1 MARIF
6 RRYKS
11 TIYGN
16 YRKAYIIA
24 GVLTGVAMAI
34 ILLLRD
40 WLSASPMPSPENYV
54 TEVILALGIFLACI
68 LYRNDL
74 PDKKVTLKELMLL
87 GLGIGVVSAIVYG
100 LWLWLNLSVLSPDLV
115 EYYNEERI
123 SMMEPAETSAAA
135 KLAVEQVRRYTAG
148 NWAFIGGFRSAVM
161 SIIITFFAALILRTE
176 KGEVRTN
183 NKN

>member
-1 MARIF
+1 MTRIF

-34 ILLLRD
+34 VLLLRD
-40 WLSASPMPSPENYV
+40 WLSVFPMSSPENYV
-54 TEVILALGIFLACI
+54 TEIVLALGIFLTCI
-68 LYRNDL
+68 IYRNGL
-74 PDKKVTLKELMLL
+74 PDKKVTLKELLLL

-100 LWLWLNLSVLSPDLV
+100 LWLWLNLSVFAPELV
-115 EYYNEERI
+115 EYYNDERI
-123 SMMEPAETSAAA
+123 SMMDPAEASAAA

-161 SIIITFFAALILRTE
+161 SIIITFFAAIILRTE
-176 KGEVRTN
+176 KGEVRT
-183 NKN
+183 K

>member
-1 MARIF
+1 MTRIF

-34 ILLLRD
+34 VLLLRD
-40 WLSASPMPSPENYV
+40 WLSVFPMSSPENYV
-54 TEVILALGIFLACI
+54 TEIVLALGIFLTCI
-68 LYRNDL
+68 IYRNGL
-74 PDKKVTLKELMLL
+74 PDKKVTLKELLLL
-87 GLGIGVVSAIVYG
+87 GLGIGLVSAIVYG
-100 LWLWLNLSVLSPDLV
+100 LWLWLNLSVLAPELV
-115 EYYNEERI
+115 DYYNEERI
-123 SMMEPAETSAAA
+123 NMMEPAETSAAA

-161 SIIITFFAALILRTE
+161 SIIITFFAAIILRTE
-176 KGEVRTN
+176 KGEVRT
-183 NKN
+183 K